1 MVSQT
6 IKQRQQTRKIKLTKI
21 RIQELSEDS
30 SISKTSNFSDKTIST
45 NLVPVMRS
53 FSDRSS
59 TSSIA
64 SLHPDIYIHQ
74 HLNLSKGIDLTT
86 NRTITVSFTKI
97 KIYYPLLS
105 TALTCSRSAESEE
118 ESNTR
123 LSSINP
129 SFNVVTSNKIRIQ
142 VPHHSNTLQTTRLN
156 EVEEEG
162 NTRPSFYNSN
172 YTEITSTKTEMK
184 LHKEIVNTK

>member
-1 MVSQT
+1 MAKFDWFKVVSQT

-123 LSSINP
+123 LSSPNFAFYMIN
-129 SFNVVTSNKIRIQ
+129 I
-142 VPHHSNTLQTTRLN
+142 
-156 EVEEEG
+156 
-162 NTRPSFYNSN
+162 
-172 YTEITSTKTEMK
+172 
-184 LHKEIVNTK
+184 